1 MSLIRTL
8 TPPSRIWDGRNLS
21 TVSVALMQKVLH
33 LAMPTTRPRHMITET
48 DQLSDALTEAA
59 KIWPELSGQR
69 TLLLRKVL
77 EVGIESIEAQATKRT
92 KSRWAKVQKLAGSM
106 DGVWPANWRDELD
119 QDWPR

>member
-1 MSLIRTL
+1 
-8 TPPSRIWDGRNLS
+8 
-21 TVSVALMQKVLH
+21 
-33 LAMPTTRPRHMITET
+33 MPTSRPRHMITET
-48 DQLSDALTEAA
+48 DQLSDALSEAA

-92 KSRWAKVQKLAGSM
+92 KSRLAKVQKLAGSM
-106 DGVWPANWRDELD
+106 DGVWPANWRNELD